1 MPIPRL
7 KPDNTAL
14 LVIDVQER
22 LMPTIVDRERV
33 IGNAANLLR
42 MARALAIPGLV
53 TEQYVKGLG
62 RTVEPVTAV
71 MADASWRVEKTQFS
85 ALVDLVDE
93 SLTNWNRANV
103 IVCGVEAHVCVLQT
117 VLDLQAT
124 GRQAWFCTDAI
135 SASQPGQI
143 PYAFERMSRA
153 GAVPTGV
160 LSAMYELMA
169 DSTHPQFKACLD
181 IAKKVVW

>member
-7 KPDNTAL
+7 KPETTAL

-22 LMPTIVDRERV
+22 LMPTIAERDRV
-33 IGNAANLLR
+33 IGNAANLIR
-42 MARALAIPGLV
+42 MANLLGIPGLV

-62 RTVEPVTAV
+62 RTVEPITAV
-71 MADASWRVEKTQFS
+71 MTDASWRVEKTRFS
-85 ALVDLVDE
+85 ALVDVVDDAL
-93 SLTNWNRANV
+93 SNWRRSNV

-124 GRQAWFCTDAI
+124 GRQAWYCTDAI
-135 SASQPGQI
+135 SASQPDQV

-153 GAVPTGV
+153 GALPTGV
-160 LSAMYELMA
+160 LAAMYELMA
-169 DSTHPQFKACLD
+169 DSKHPQFKSCLEV
-181 IAKKVVW
+181 AKAVVR